1 MQGETIPHQEKV
13 LAIFEPHTEWIGK
26 AGVPV
31 ELGVKVC
38 ILEDTMRFI
47 LHHEVMEKPTDDQI
61 AVKMVT
67 EGLARFP
74 NLSIVSMDYGS

>member
-1 MQGETIPHQEKV
+1 LQGEQIPHEEKV
-13 LAIFEPHTEWIGK
+13 LSIFEPHTSLLNKGK

-47 LHHEVMEKPTDDQI
+47 LHHYVKEKQTDENI
-61 AVKMVT
+61 AVKRVI
-67 EGLARFP
+67 EGK
-74 NLSIVSMDYGS
+74 